1 MTDRPFDFSRL
12 EAPVWALDD
21 LADFIVDRHHRYVQG
36 AIPALRKLLAAL
48 APRHL
53 RADAVA
59 RLFDELADELES
71 HLAKEEHLLF
81 PAIRTLARARR
92 ERKPQAALFVTL
104 LHPIRVMGTE
114 HAEAIRMLDLI
125 RRESDHYAPPA
136 DASDAW
142 RECYRQLA
150 RFDAD
155 LQEHIHLED
164 EILFPRA
171 LELERAPGADAPLAG

>member
-1 MTDRPFDFSRL
+1 VTDQPFDFSRL
-12 EAPVWALDD
+12 EAPLWALDD
-21 LADFIVDRHHRYVQG
+21 LADYIVDHHHRYVQG

-48 APRHL
+48 APRHP

-59 RLFDELADELES
+59 RLFDELADELEG

-92 ERKPQAALFVTL
+92 ESKPQDAVFVTL

-114 HAEAIRMLDLI
+114 HAQATSLLDLI
-125 RRESDHYAPPA
+125 RRQSDNYVPPA
-136 DASDAW
+136 DAGDAW

-150 RFDAD
+150 HFDED
-155 LQEHIHLED
+155 LQKHIHLED

-171 LELERAPGADAPLAG
+171 LELERAPGVDSALSG